1 MGWQFDADA
10 VCCGLP
16 LVLEMTMKKIL
27 NTWHRPLALLVA
39 LAVSPQ
45 LLAAEQ
51 INYTILVDNGV
62 KAGEQIVN
70 IADNGDT
77 KVRFIFKDNG
87 RGPELNET
95 IQLNAKG
102 LPVAYQ
108 ASGKTTFGS
117 AINERFNVQGDTAS
131 WSTGGASE
139 SAKTNGNALYLA
151 VDGSL
156 HMSSIAINAMAKA
169 GSNSLPLLPSG
180 TLQQQVAG
188 ELIVENNGE
197 KQQVQLLVHT
207 GVGLEPNF
215 VWATKGENPRLFAQ
229 LIPGYMTMIEQGWQ
243 GNADKMLALQQQAE
257 TKLLEGM
264 ASSLVQKLDGLA
276 VVRNARVFDSVTMQT
291 SKPQDI
297 YLLRGKITKVVPAG
311 SLQSPVR
318 HEIDAANRIVLP
330 GLFDMHGHIGRWEG
344 ALHLAAGVTTLRD
357 MGNDNA
363 TLQLMIDEIANDQ
376 LLAPTIVPTGFLEG
390 ESPYSAR
397 NGFVVKDLA
406 GAKAAIDWYAAHG
419 YPQLKIYNSFPKD
432 ILKDTVAYAHS
443 RGLRVS
449 GHVPAFLKAE
459 DAIAAGFDEIQHIN
473 QLMLNFLVKP
483 DTDTRTLERFY
494 LPAKGVADLDLQS
507 KPVQDFIKALK
518 DHNMSVDPTLATF
531 DFLKK
536 TDGTVGEPWR
546 AIVKNLPPDIQRQY
560 ARAEL
565 DIPDDATAQRYAKSY
580 AKMVQFV
587 GMMYRAGI
595 PVVAGTD
602 ELAGFT
608 LQGELELLV
617 KAGLTPA
624 QALQVATL
632 NGARYSRVE
641 QSKGQIKAGF
651 DADLLLVDGDPT
663 KNIGDIRKLALV
675 ITQGKTMV
683 PAALYRKIG
692 VTPTHESKVAQRQF
706 NDTAASGGSP
716 ARHGHGHRH

>member
-1 MGWQFDADA
+1 MQYAVGFDFVVEFTMKHLFTA
-10 VCCGLP
+10 LRRP
-16 LVLEMTMKKIL
+16 LVLAIS
-27 NTWHRPLALLVA
+27 LAFA
-39 LAVSPQ
+39 QHA
-45 LLAAEQ
+45 LAAEQ
-51 INYTILVDNGV
+51 IRYTILVDNGL
-62 KAGEQIVN
+62 KAGEQIVDV
-70 IADNGDT
+70 ADNGDT

-95 IQLNAKG
+95 IKLNANG
-102 LPVAYQ
+102 IPVAYQ

-117 AINERFNVQGDTAS
+117 VINESFRLDGNKAS
-131 WSTGGASE
+131 WSTGGANQTANSDG
-139 SAKTNGNALYLA
+139 KALYLA
-151 VDGSL
+151 VDGSA
-156 HMSSIAINAMAKA
+156 HMTSLAISAMAKA
-169 GSNSLPLLPSG
+169 GKNSLPLLPGG

-188 ELIVENNGE
+188 ELIVENGGE
-197 KQQVQLLVHT
+197 KQQIQLLVHT

-215 VWATKGENPRLFAQ
+215 VWATQGEKPRLFAQ
-229 LIPGYMTMIEQGWQ
+229 LIPGYMTMIEDGWQ
-243 GNADKMLALQQQAE
+243 GNAEKMLAIQQKAE
-257 TKLLEGM
+257 TALLENM
-264 ASSLVQKLDGLA
+264 ATSLVQKLDGLT
-276 VVRNARVFDSVTMQT
+276 VVRNARVFDSVTTQV
-291 SKPQDI
+291 SAPQDI
-297 YLLRGKITKVVPAG
+297 YLLRGKITTVVPAG

-318 HEIDAANRIVLP
+318 HEIDAANRIVVP

-357 MGNDNA
+357 MGNDNN
-363 TLQLMIDEIANDQ
+363 TLQLMMDEITHDQ

-419 YPQLKIYNSFPKD
+419 YPQLKIYNSFPKE

-449 GHVPAFLKAE
+449 GHVPAFLKAD

-473 QLMLNFLVKP
+473 QLMLNFLVKS

-494 LPAKGVADLDLQS
+494 LPAKGVADLDLNS
-507 KPVQDFIKALK
+507 KPVQDFIQALK
-518 DHNMSVDPTLATF
+518 SHNMSVDPTLATF

-536 TDGTVGEPWR
+536 VDGTVGEPWR

-565 DIPDDATAQRYAKSY
+565 DIPDAATAERYARSY

-587 GMMYRAGI
+587 GMLYRAGV

-641 QSKGQIKAGF
+641 QHKGQIKAGY

-683 PAALYRKIG
+683 PADLYRKIG
-692 VTPTHESKVAQRQF
+692 VTPPHESKVLQRSFAQ
-706 NDTAASGGSP
+706 TAAAGGSP